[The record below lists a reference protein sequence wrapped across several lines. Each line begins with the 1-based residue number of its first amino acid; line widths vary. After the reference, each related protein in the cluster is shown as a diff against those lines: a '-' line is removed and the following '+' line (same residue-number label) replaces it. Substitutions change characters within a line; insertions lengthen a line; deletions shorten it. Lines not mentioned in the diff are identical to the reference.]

1 MKAESRT
8 DPSSPCVF
16 IWCCCRPCTDYP
28 GSMRKQLQAM
38 ITLFFATIFLLASI
52 LIPLVVHAGGIYQI
66 GKDAGGVYMDTDQD
80 GSWYIDPN
88 HLRHFRV
95 GEHGTYTI
103 RADHKGT
110 FIVTDKGM
118 RYYIDRKAQE
128 AWENELQA
136 FNDQQRLKAGVET
149 KVNLLDGSHVMV
161 PVTLGNG
168 RSQTEILMLLD
179 TGASTMVL
187 HQHIADQLNLKRI
200 GKARLMIAGGQ
211 VLESDIVRLD
221 YVGVGPIQKEG
232 LEASIIKHHGPQT
245 PYQGL
250 LGMNFLK
257 GLDYRIDFE
266 RAVIQWMP

>member
-1 MKAESRT
+1 MK
-8 DPSSPCVF
+8 
-16 IWCCCRPCTDYP
+16 
-28 GSMRKQLQAM
+28 
-38 ITLFFATIFLLASI
+38 
-52 LIPLVVHAGGIYQI
+52 
-66 GKDAGGVYMDTDQD
+66 
-80 GSWYIDPN
+80 
-88 HLRHFRV
+88 
-95 GEHGTYTI
+95 
-103 RADHKGT
+103 
-110 FIVTDKGM
+110 
-118 RYYIDRKAQE
+118 YYIDRKAQE

-136 FNDQQRLKAGVET
+136 FNDQQRLKSGFET
-149 KVNLLDGSHVMV
+149 KVNLLDGSHVIV

-168 RSQTEILMLLD
+168 RNQTEILMLLD

-187 HQHIADQLNLKRI
+187 HQHIADRLNLKRI

-221 YVGVGPIQKEG
+221 YVGVGPIKKKG

-266 RAVIQWMP
+266 RAVIQWTP